1 MKLQKILA
9 RFQKLHP
16 KEIDLSLGRI
26 QKLCKKLG
34 NPEENLDCISVIGTN
49 GKYSTIQAIKAILN
63 EAKIN
68 CNIYTSPH
76 VQKIN
81 ERFIYNNKEIEDDN
95 LANLLTE
102 VEEIN
107 NNEQITFFEILTA
120 AFFYG
125 AKKYSNNINLI
136 ETGLFH
142 RFDATN
148 ILKKN
153 LASVITTIGLDHLDW
168 LPKNEQTVDKIIFE
182 KTSSLLKSNIIISKQ
197 TSKDI
202 LDKIKSSIKENK
214 SKKIIFNDNYNYY
227 TNENNF
233 FDYKDE
239 FGNLKLPLPNLNGQF
254 QLINI
259 SAAIATVRSLK
270 NLNITDE
277 QIKKGITKIK
287 SIARLQEIK
296 NGKLKNLI
304 KNNKLFVD
312 GSHNPLG
319 AKVLAEYLNTLSC
332 KKHMILGMMLNKDH
346 NKYLSYFKGKINSLT
361 TIDIPNQENAIERNE
376 LKNKLKLEDL
386 KINSKPSIQE
396 AISSIPL
403 KDNDIILITG
413 SLYLAG
419 EVLNLN

>member
-1 MKLQKILA
+1 MKLQKIIERL
-9 RFQKLHP
+9 QKLHP
-16 KEIDLSLGRI
+16 KKIDLNLNRV
-26 QKLCKKLG
+26 QNLCKKIG
-34 NPEENLDCISVIGTN
+34 NPQENLDCISIIGTN
-49 GKYSTIQAIKAILN
+49 GKYSTIQAIKAIFT

-76 VQKIN
+76 IQKIN
-81 ERFIYNNKEIEDDN
+81 ERFVYNNNEIEDDD
-95 LANLLTE
+95 LANLLSE

-125 AKKYSNNINLI
+125 AKKFTNNITLV

-168 LPKNEQTVDKIIFE
+168 LPKNERTIDKIIFE
-182 KTSSLLKSNIIISKQ
+182 KTSSLLNSNIIISKQ
-197 TSKDI
+197 ASKDI

-214 SKKIIFNDNYNYY
+214 SKKIIFNDHYNYSI
-227 TNENNF
+227 NENNF
-233 FDYKDE
+233 FYEDE
-239 FGNLKLPLPNLNGQF
+239 FGNLKLPLPNLIGQF
-254 QLINI
+254 QLTNI
-259 SAAIATVRSLK
+259 SAAIATVRNLK
-270 NLNITDE
+270 NLNITDKH
-277 QIKKGITKIK
+277 IKKGITKIK

-319 AKVLAEYLNTLSC
+319 AKVLADYLDTLNC

-346 NKYLSYFKGKINSLT
+346 NEYISFFKGKINSLT
-361 TIDIPNQENAIERNE
+361 IIDIPNQENAIGRNE
-376 LKNKLKLEDL
+376 LKNKLKLEGL
-386 KINSKPSIQE
+386 KINSEPTIQE

-403 KDNDIILITG
+403 KVNEIIFITG

-419 EVLNLN
+419 EVLNVN

>member
-1 MKLQKILA
+1 MKLQKIIERL
-9 RFQKLHP
+9 QKLHP
-16 KEIDLSLGRI
+16 KKIDLNLDRV
-26 QKLCKKLG
+26 QNLCKKLG
-34 NPEENLDCISVIGTN
+34 NPQENLDCISIIGTN
-49 GKYSTIQAIKAILN
+49 GKYSTIQVIKAIFT

-76 VQKIN
+76 IQKIN
-81 ERFIYNNKEIEDDN
+81 ERFVYNNNEIEDDD
-95 LANLLTE
+95 LANLLSE

-125 AKKYSNNINLI
+125 AKKFANNITLV

-168 LPKNEQTVDKIIFE
+168 LPKNEQTIDKIIFE
-182 KTSSLLKSNIIISKQ
+182 KTSSLLNSNIIISKQ
-197 TSKDI
+197 ASKDI

-214 SKKIIFNDNYNYY
+214 SKKIIFNDHYNYSI
-227 TNENNF
+227 NENNF
-233 FDYKDE
+233 FYEDE
-239 FGNLKLPLPNLNGQF
+239 FGNLKLPLPNLIGQF
-254 QLINI
+254 QLTNI
-259 SAAIATVRSLK
+259 SAAIATVRNLK
-270 NLNITDE
+270 NLNITDK

-319 AKVLAEYLNTLSC
+319 AKVLADYLDTLNC

-346 NKYLSYFKGKINSLT
+346 NEYISFFKGKINSLT
-361 TIDIPNQENAIERNE
+361 IIDIPNQENAIGRNE
-376 LKNKLKLEDL
+376 LKNKLKLEGL
-386 KINSKPSIQE
+386 KINSKPTIQE
-396 AISSIPL
+396 AIRSIPL
-403 KDNDIILITG
+403 KDNEIIFITG

-419 EVLNLN
+419 EVLNVN

>member
-1 MKLQKILA
+1 MKLQKIIERL
-9 RFQKLHP
+9 QKLHP
-16 KEIDLSLGRI
+16 KKIDLNLDRI
-26 QKLCKKLG
+26 QNLCKKLG
-34 NPEENLDCISVIGTN
+34 NPQENLDCISFVGTN
-49 GKYSTIQAIKAILN
+49 GKYSTIQTLKAILN

-76 VQKIN
+76 IQKIN
-81 ERFIYNNKEIEDDN
+81 ERFVYDNKEIQDDD
-95 LANLLTE
+95 LAKLLSE

-107 NNEQITFFEILTA
+107 NNEKITFFEILTA

-125 AKKYSNNINLI
+125 AKKYSNNITLV

-153 LASVITTIGLDHLDW
+153 LATVITTIGLDHLDW
-168 LPKNEQTVDKIIFE
+168 LPKNEQTLDKIIFE
-182 KTSSLLKSNIIISKQ
+182 KTSSLLESNIVISKQ
-197 TSKDI
+197 ASKDI

-214 SKKIIFNDNYNYY
+214 SKKIIFNDHYNYS
-227 TNENNF
+227 TSKNNF
-233 FDYKDE
+233 FNYEDK
-239 FGNLKLPLPNLNGQF
+239 FGNLKLPFPNLIGQF

-259 SAAIATVRSLK
+259 STAIATVRNLR
-270 NLNITDE
+270 NLNINNK

-304 KNNKLFVD
+304 KNNKLFID

-319 AKVLAEYLNTLSC
+319 AKVLSEYLDTLNC
-332 KKHMILGMMLNKDH
+332 NKHMILGMMENKDH
-346 NKYLSYFKGKINSLT
+346 NQYLSYFKGKISSLT
-361 TIDIPNQENAIERNE
+361 TIDIPNQKNAIKRNE
-376 LKNKLKLEDL
+376 LKNKLKLEGL
-386 KINSKPSIQE
+386 EINSKSSIQE
-396 AISSIPL
+396 AIKSIPI
-403 KDNDIILITG
+403 KDNEILLITG

>member
-1 MKLQKILA
+1 MKLQKIIERL
-9 RFQKLHP
+9 QKLHP
-16 KEIDLSLGRI
+16 KKIDLNLDRV
-26 QKLCKKLG
+26 QNLCKKLG
-34 NPEENLDCISVIGTN
+34 NPQENLDCISIIGTN
-49 GKYSTIQAIKAILN
+49 GKYSTIQAIKAMLT

-76 VQKIN
+76 IQKIN
-81 ERFIYNNKEIEDDN
+81 ERFVYNNNEIEDDD
-95 LANLLTE
+95 LANLLSE

-120 AFFYG
+120 TFFYG
-125 AKKYSNNINLI
+125 AKKFANNITLV

-168 LPKNEQTVDKIIFE
+168 LPKNEQTIDKIIFE
-182 KTSSLLKSNIIISKQ
+182 KTSSLLNSNIIISKQ

-214 SKKIIFNDNYNYY
+214 SKKIIFNDHYNYSI
-227 TNENNF
+227 NENNF
-233 FDYKDE
+233 FYEDE
-239 FGNLKLPLPNLNGQF
+239 FGNLKLPFPNLIGQF
-254 QLINI
+254 QLTNI
-259 SAAIATVRSLK
+259 SAAIATVRNLR
-270 NLNITDE
+270 NLNITDK

-304 KNNKLFVD
+304 KNNKLFID

-319 AKVLAEYLNTLSC
+319 ARVLADYLDTLNC
-332 KKHMILGMMLNKDH
+332 KKHVILGMMLNKDH
-346 NKYLSYFKGKINSLT
+346 NEYISFFKDKINSLT
-361 TIDIPNQENAIERNE
+361 IIDVPNQENAIGRNE
-376 LKNKLKLEDL
+376 LKNKLKLEGL
-386 KINSKPSIQE
+386 KINSEPTIQE

-403 KDNDIILITG
+403 KDNEIILITG

>member
-1 MKLQKILA
+1 MKLRKIIERL
-9 RFQKLHP
+9 QKLHP
-16 KEIDLSLGRI
+16 KKIDLNLDRI
-26 QKLCKKLG
+26 QNLCKKLG
-34 NPEENLDCISVIGTN
+34 SPQKNLNCISIIGTN

-107 NNEQITFFEILTA
+107 NNEQITFFEIITA

-168 LPKNEQTVDKIIFE
+168 LPENEQTVDKIIFE

-197 TSKDI
+197 TSKYI
-202 LDKIKSSIKENK
+202 LDKVKSSIKENK
-214 SKKIIFNDNYNYY
+214 SKKIIFNDHYNYY

-233 FDYKDE
+233 FDYEDE

-346 NKYLSYFKGKINSLT
+346 NQYLSYFKDKINSLT

-376 LKNKLKLEDL
+376 LKNKLKLKGLE
-386 KINSKPSIQE
+386 INSKPSIRE

>member
-1 MKLQKILA
+1 MKLQKIIERL
-9 RFQKLHP
+9 QKLHP
-16 KEIDLSLGRI
+16 KKIDLNLNRV
-26 QKLCKKLG
+26 QNLCKKIG
-34 NPEENLDCISVIGTN
+34 NPQENLDCISIIGTN
-49 GKYSTIQAIKAILN
+49 GKYSTIQAIKAIFT

-76 VQKIN
+76 IQKIN
-81 ERFIYNNKEIEDDN
+81 ERFVYNNNEIEDDD
-95 LANLLTE
+95 LANLLSE

-125 AKKYSNNINLI
+125 AKKFTNNITLV

-168 LPKNEQTVDKIIFE
+168 LPKNEQTIDKIIFE
-182 KTSSLLKSNIIISKQ
+182 KTSSLLNSNIIISKQ
-197 TSKDI
+197 ASKDI

-214 SKKIIFNDNYNYY
+214 SKKIIFNDHYNYSI
-227 TNENNF
+227 NENNF
-233 FDYKDE
+233 FYEDE
-239 FGNLKLPLPNLNGQF
+239 FGNLKLPLPNLIGQF
-254 QLINI
+254 QLTNI
-259 SAAIATVRSLK
+259 SAAIATVRNLK
-270 NLNITDE
+270 NLNITDKH
-277 QIKKGITKIK
+277 IKKGITKIK

-319 AKVLAEYLNTLSC
+319 AKVLADYLDTLNC

-346 NKYLSYFKGKINSLT
+346 NEYISFFKGKINSLT
-361 TIDIPNQENAIERNE
+361 IIDIPNQENAIGRNE
-376 LKNKLKLEDL
+376 LKNKLKLEGL
-386 KINSKPSIQE
+386 KINSEPTIQE

-403 KDNDIILITG
+403 KDNEIIFITG

-419 EVLNLN
+419 EVLNVN

>member
-1 MKLQKILA
+1 MKLQKIIERL
-9 RFQKLHP
+9 QKLHP
-16 KEIDLSLGRI
+16 KKIDLNLDRV
-26 QKLCKKLG
+26 QNLCKKIG
-34 NPEENLDCISVIGTN
+34 NPQKNLDCISIIGTN
-49 GKYSTIQAIKAILN
+49 GKYSTIQAIKAIFT

-76 VQKIN
+76 IQKIN
-81 ERFIYNNKEIEDDN
+81 ERFVYNNNEIEDDD
-95 LANLLTE
+95 LANLLSE

-120 AFFYG
+120 TFFYG
-125 AKKYSNNINLI
+125 AKKFTNNITLV

-168 LPKNEQTVDKIIFE
+168 LPKNERTIDKIIFE
-182 KTSSLLKSNIIISKQ
+182 KTSSLLNSNIIISKQ
-197 TSKDI
+197 ASKDI

-214 SKKIIFNDNYNYY
+214 SKKIIFNDHYNYSI
-227 TNENNF
+227 NENNF
-233 FDYKDE
+233 FYEDE
-239 FGNLKLPLPNLNGQF
+239 FGNLKLPLPNLIGQF
-254 QLINI
+254 QLTNI
-259 SAAIATVRSLK
+259 SAAIATVRNLK
-270 NLNITDE
+270 NLNITDK

-319 AKVLAEYLNTLSC
+319 AKVLADYLDTLNC

-346 NKYLSYFKGKINSLT
+346 NEYISFFKGKINSLT
-361 TIDIPNQENAIERNE
+361 IIDIPNQENAIGRNE
-376 LKNKLKLEDL
+376 LKNKLKLEGL
-386 KINSKPSIQE
+386 KINSEPTIQE

-403 KDNDIILITG
+403 KDNEIIFITG

-419 EVLNLN
+419 EVLNVN

>member
-1 MKLQKILA
+1 MKLQKIIERL
-9 RFQKLHP
+9 QKLHP
-16 KEIDLSLGRI
+16 KKIDLNLDRV
-26 QKLCKKLG
+26 QNLCKKIG
-34 NPEENLDCISVIGTN
+34 NPQENLDCISIIGTN
-49 GKYSTIQAIKAILN
+49 GKYSTIQAIKAIFT

-76 VQKIN
+76 IQKIN
-81 ERFIYNNKEIEDDN
+81 ERFVYNNNEIEDDD
-95 LANLLTE
+95 LANLLSE

-120 AFFYG
+120 TFFYG
-125 AKKYSNNINLI
+125 AKKFANNITLV

-168 LPKNEQTVDKIIFE
+168 LPKNEQTIDKIIFE
-182 KTSSLLKSNIIISKQ
+182 KTSSLLNSNIIISKQ

-214 SKKIIFNDNYNYY
+214 SKKIIFNDHYNYSI
-227 TNENNF
+227 NENNF
-233 FDYKDE
+233 FYEDE
-239 FGNLKLPLPNLNGQF
+239 FGNLKLPLPNLIGRF
-254 QLINI
+254 QLTNI
-259 SAAIATVRSLK
+259 SAAIATVRNLR
-270 NLNITDE
+270 NLNITDK

-304 KNNKLFVD
+304 KNNKLFID

-319 AKVLAEYLNTLSC
+319 ARVLADYLDTLNC
-332 KKHMILGMMLNKDH
+332 KKHVILGMMLNKDH
-346 NKYLSYFKGKINSLT
+346 NEYISYFKDKINSLT
-361 TIDIPNQENAIERNE
+361 TIDIPNQENAIGRNE
-376 LKNKLKLEDL
+376 LKNKLKLEGL

-403 KDNDIILITG
+403 KDNEIILITG

>member
-1 MKLQKILA
+1 MKLQKIIERL
-9 RFQKLHP
+9 QKLHP
-16 KEIDLSLGRI
+16 KKIDLNLDRV
-26 QKLCKKLG
+26 QNLCKKLG
-34 NPEENLDCISVIGTN
+34 NPQENLDCISIIGTN
-49 GKYSTIQAIKAILN
+49 GKYSTIQAIKAIFT

-68 CNIYTSPH
+68 YNIYTSPH
-76 VQKIN
+76 IQKIN
-81 ERFIYNNKEIEDDN
+81 ERFVYNNNEIEDDD
-95 LANLLTE
+95 LANLLSE

-120 AFFYG
+120 TFFYG
-125 AKKYSNNINLI
+125 AKKFSNNITLV

-168 LPKNEQTVDKIIFE
+168 LPKNEQTIDKIIFE
-182 KTSSLLKSNIIISKQ
+182 KTSSLLNSNIIISKQ
-197 TSKDI
+197 ASKDI

-214 SKKIIFNDNYNYY
+214 SKKIIFNDHYNYSI
-227 TNENNF
+227 NGNNF
-233 FDYKDE
+233 FYEDE
-239 FGNLKLPLPNLNGQF
+239 FGNLKLPLPNLIGQF
-254 QLINI
+254 QLTNI
-259 SAAIATVRSLK
+259 SAAIATVRNLK
-270 NLNITDE
+270 NLNITDK

-304 KNNKLFVD
+304 KNNKLFID

-319 AKVLAEYLNTLSC
+319 ARDLADYLDTLNC

-346 NKYLSYFKGKINSLT
+346 NEYISFFKDKINSLT
-361 TIDIPNQENAIERNE
+361 IIDVPNQENAIGRNE
-376 LKNKLKLEDL
+376 LKNKLKLEGL
-386 KINSKPSIQE
+386 KINSEPTIQE

-403 KDNDIILITG
+403 KDNEIIFITG

-419 EVLNLN
+419 EVLNVN

>member
-1 MKLQKILA
+1 MKLQKIIERL
-9 RFQKLHP
+9 QKLHP
-16 KEIDLSLGRI
+16 KKIDLNLDRV
-26 QKLCKKLG
+26 QNLCKKLG
-34 NPEENLDCISVIGTN
+34 NPQENLDCISIIGTN
-49 GKYSTIQAIKAILN
+49 GKYSTIQTIKAIFT

-76 VQKIN
+76 IQKIN
-81 ERFIYNNKEIEDDN
+81 ERFVYNNNEIEDDD
-95 LANLLTE
+95 LANLLSE

-120 AFFYG
+120 TFFYG
-125 AKKYSNNINLI
+125 AKEFSNNITLV

-168 LPKNEQTVDKIIFE
+168 LPKNEQIIDKIIFE
-182 KTSSLLKSNIIISKQ
+182 KTSSLLNSNIIIAKQ

-214 SKKIIFNDNYNYY
+214 SKKIIFNDHYNYSI
-227 TNENNF
+227 NENNF
-233 FDYKDE
+233 FYEDK
-239 FGNLKLPLPNLNGQF
+239 FGNLKLPLPNLIGRF
-254 QLINI
+254 QLTNI
-259 SAAIATVRSLK
+259 SAAIATVRNLR
-270 NLNITDE
+270 NLNITDK

-304 KNNKLFVD
+304 KNNKLFID

-319 AKVLAEYLNTLSC
+319 ARVLADYLDTLNC

-346 NKYLSYFKGKINSLT
+346 NEYISYFKDKINSLT
-361 TIDIPNQENAIERNE
+361 TIDIPNQENAIGRNE
-376 LKNKLKLEDL
+376 LKNKLKLEGL

-403 KDNDIILITG
+403 KDNEIILITG

>member
-1 MKLQKILA
+1 MKLQKIIERL
-9 RFQKLHP
+9 QKLHP
-16 KEIDLSLGRI
+16 KKIDLNLNRV
-26 QKLCKKLG
+26 QNLCKKIG
-34 NPEENLDCISVIGTN
+34 NPQENLDCISIIGTN
-49 GKYSTIQAIKAILN
+49 GKYSTIQAIKAIFT

-76 VQKIN
+76 IQKIN
-81 ERFIYNNKEIEDDN
+81 ERFVYNNNEIEDDD
-95 LANLLTE
+95 LANLLSE

-125 AKKYSNNINLI
+125 AKKFTNNITLV

-153 LASVITTIGLDHLDW
+153 LASVITTVGLDHLDW
-168 LPKNEQTVDKIIFE
+168 LPKNERTIDKIIFE
-182 KTSSLLKSNIIISKQ
+182 KTSSLLNSNIIISKQ
-197 TSKDI
+197 ASKDI

-214 SKKIIFNDNYNYY
+214 SKKIIFNDHYNYSI
-227 TNENNF
+227 NENNF
-233 FDYKDE
+233 FYEDE
-239 FGNLKLPLPNLNGQF
+239 FGNLKLPLPNLIGQF
-254 QLINI
+254 QLTNI
-259 SAAIATVRSLK
+259 SAAIATVRNLK
-270 NLNITDE
+270 NLNITDK

-319 AKVLAEYLNTLSC
+319 AKVLADYLDTLNC

-346 NKYLSYFKGKINSLT
+346 NEYISFFKGKINSLT
-361 TIDIPNQENAIERNE
+361 IIDIPNQENAIGRNE
-376 LKNKLKLEDL
+376 LKNKLKLEGL
-386 KINSKPSIQE
+386 KINSEPTIQE

-403 KDNDIILITG
+403 KDNEIIFITG

-419 EVLNLN
+419 EVLNVN